1 MADLVTTTVNYSV
14 PPADGARA
22 IQWTV
27 KVDPISGSRQKN
39 YTRQTHEVQVENI
52 RGKEDT
58 VSLDTAGF
66 QFYTSPTKY
75 KGEFLDDE
83 EVKREYYPE
92 SEELI
97 KKLTGA
103 SKVVIFD
110 HSTYI
115 EIVPIYHIL
124 NQSFIISHSSSQTW
138 AD

>member
-1 MADLVTTTVNYSV
+1 MADHVTSTITYSV
-14 PPADGARA
+14 PPTDGSPA
-22 IQWTV
+22 ILTIIH
-27 KVDPISGSRQKN
+27 DSTGSERRERN
-39 YTRQTHEVQVENI
+39 YKRQTQEVQVENI

-66 QFYTSPTKY
+66 QFYKIPTKY

-83 EVKREYYPE
+83 EIKREYYPE
-92 SEELI
+92 CEELI

-115 EIVPIYHIL
+115 SFQFYTVL
-124 NQSFIISHSSSQTW
+124 SNQS
-138 AD
+138 